1 MIRYYVCSIGYD
13 KDYCVTDYERQ
24 FGDFDTYERA
34 YNLFTNLRSRRAD
47 SFFVNAQE
55 VYQLCIQLEACE
67 ETDEAVECIDVK
79 NEWWVINP
87 NVVDSVVPETKED
100 IYNELTRLLTEYEWP
115 DDSEDYIER
124 DWEAELYEM
133 LVKIQNRWED
143 TITAEEN

>member
-1 MIRYYVCSIGYD
+1 MIRYYVCGIGYD
-13 KDYCVTDYERQ
+13 KGYCVTDYERQ

-34 YNLFTNLRSRRAD
+34 YNLFTNIRNRRAD
-47 SFFVNAQE
+47 SFFVDVSD

-79 NEWWVINP
+79 NEWWIVNP
-87 NVVDSVVPETKED
+87 NVVDSVVPETKEK

-124 DWEAELYEM
+124 DWETEMYEM

-143 TITAEEN
+143 TITADEQ